1 MASDNPEII
10 GNTEIIGL
18 TSYPEKVFIDKPFII
33 EGDVQGRVTS
43 TQARLLIN
51 DEVIETVAIQNQEFS
66 FTYALTVFY
75 ANNITVKVQ
84 GLSDNTINSEWI
96 EVIPT
101 SYISIAESMAQIYLS
116 LKNVLEDCY
125 HENVEL
131 YDPTLKT
138 GDRILTL
145 ITKIEEI

>member
-1 MASDNPEII
+1 MVNDNPQII
-10 GNTEIIGL
+10 GNTEIIEL
-18 TSYPEKVFIDKPFII
+18 NFYPEKIFIDKPFIMR
-33 EGDVQGRVTS
+33 GDVHGMVTS

-66 FTYALTVFY
+66 FTHTLTVFY
-75 ANNITVKVQ
+75 ANNISVKVQ
-84 GLSDNTINSEWI
+84 GLSDNTINSEWR

-101 SYISIAESMAQIYLS
+101 SYISIAESMTQIYLS
-116 LKNVLEDCY
+116 LKNVLEECY

-138 GDRILTL
+138 GDGIWTL
-145 ITKIEEI
+145 ITEIEEI